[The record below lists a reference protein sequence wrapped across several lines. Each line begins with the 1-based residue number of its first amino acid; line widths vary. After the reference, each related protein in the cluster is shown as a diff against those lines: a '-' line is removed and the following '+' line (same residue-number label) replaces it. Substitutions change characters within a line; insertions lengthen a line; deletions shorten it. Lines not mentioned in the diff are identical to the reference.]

1 MGTFPK
7 MGKMGQGFL
16 HKPFQRFGHK
26 KCSNTYIDRAFSFIH
41 APGVIREV
49 TPVNNINAW
58 KNRLGQFL
66 VNPSH
71 RLS

>member
-26 KCSNTYIDRAFSFIH
+26 KCSNTYTDRAFSFIH

-49 TPVNNINAW
+49 TPVNNINA
-58 KNRLGQFL
+58 
-66 VNPSH
+66 
-71 RLS
+71 